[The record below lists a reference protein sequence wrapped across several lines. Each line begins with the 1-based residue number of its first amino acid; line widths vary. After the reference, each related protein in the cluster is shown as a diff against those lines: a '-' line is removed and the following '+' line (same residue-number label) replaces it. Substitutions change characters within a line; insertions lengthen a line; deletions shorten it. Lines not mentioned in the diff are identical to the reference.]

1 MHSHLHTKM
10 GRLWFLVE
18 LYYLAYYYNYY
29 YRYLL
34 H

>member
-10 GRLWFLVE
+10 GRLRFLVE
-18 LYYLAYYYNYY
+18 LYYLAYY
-29 YRYLL
+29 RYLL